1 MVNQVGGGRGN
12 QIWAV
17 GAVCAWRSQVGG
29 VGMSEPAGL
38 AASLLA
44 RCCICNPVF
53 VLKLI
58 IRCF

>member
-1 MVNQVGGGRGN
+1 MVNPMGGGRGN

-17 GAVCAWRSQVGG
+17 GAMCAWRSQVGD

-44 RCCICNPVF
+44 RC
-53 VLKLI
+53 
-58 IRCF
+58 